1 MNIFDEEDLMSMCID
16 ADTGE
21 FDEAMFEGLKIE
33 RDKKI
38 ENIALWVLEDEAMAK
53 NIKEQE
59 NKLKE
64 RREILEQRIEKRK
77 EFLRYIAEGKKLK
90 TDRVTVS
97 YRKSDAVKIVNEEII
112 PPEFK
117 AVKTS
122 YNICKDEIKK
132 ALKAGQAVNGA
143 ELESRISTIVK

>member
-1 MNIFDEEDLMSMCID
+1 MNIFNEEDLMSMCID

-21 FDEAMFEGLKIE
+21 FNEAMFEGLRIE
-33 RDKKI
+33 RDRKI

-64 RREILEQRIEKRK
+64 RRATLEQRVEKRK

-97 YRKSDAVKIVNEEII
+97 YRISKAVKITNEEII
-112 PPEFK
+112 PIK
-117 AVKTS
+117 YKTVKTAVS
-122 YNICKDEIKK
+122 VSKDDIKK
-132 ALKAGQAVNGA
+132 DLQAEKKLRVRNLKQ
-143 ELESRISTIVK
+143 EYQLL

>member
-1 MNIFDEEDLMSMCID
+1 MNIFNEEDLMSMCID

-33 RDKKI
+33 RDRKI

-53 NIKEQE
+53 SIKEQE

-77 EFLRYIAEGKKLK
+77 EFLRYISEGKKLK

-97 YRKSDAVKIVNEEII
+97 YRTSKAVKITNEEII
-112 PPEFK
+112 PIK
-117 AVKTS
+117 YKTVKTAVS
-122 YNICKDEIKK
+122 VSKDDIKK
-132 ALKAGQAVNGA
+132 DLQAGKTVEGA
-143 ELESRISTIVK
+143 ELETRISTLVK

>member
-1 MNIFDEEDLMSMCID
+1 MSMCID
-16 ADTGE
+16 VDTGE
-21 FDEAMFEGLKIE
+21 FNEAMFEGLKIE

-64 RREILEQRIEKRK
+64 RREILEQRVEKRK

-97 YRKSDAVKIVNEEII
+97 YRTSKAVKITNEEII
-112 PPEFK
+112 PIK
-117 AVKTS
+117 YKTVKTTVS
-122 YNICKDEIKK
+122 VSKDDIKK
-132 ALKAGQAVNGA
+132 DLQAGKTVEGA

>member
-1 MNIFDEEDLMSMCID
+1 MNIFNEEDLMSMCID
-16 ADTGE
+16 TDTGE
-21 FDEAMFEGLKIE
+21 FDEAMFEGLRIE

-77 EFLRYIAEGKKLK
+77 EFLRGKKLK

-97 YRKSDAVKIVNEEII
+97 YRTSKAVKITNEEII
-112 PPEFK
+112 PIKYKTVKTVVSVSKDDIKKDLQAGK
-117 AVKTS
+117 AV
-122 YNICKDEIKK
+122 E
-132 ALKAGQAVNGA
+132 GA

>member
-1 MNIFDEEDLMSMCID
+1 MNIFNEEDLMSMCI

-64 RREILEQRIEKRK
+64 RREILLQRVEKRK

-97 YRKSDAVKIVNEEII
+97 YRTSKAVKIINEEII
-112 PPEFK
+112 PIK
-117 AVKTS
+117 YKTVKTAVS
-122 YNICKDEIKK
+122 VSKDDIKK
-132 ALKAGQAVNGA
+132 DLQAGKTVEGA
-143 ELESRISTIVK
+143 ELETRISTIVK

>member
-1 MNIFDEEDLMSMCID
+1 MNIFNEEDLMSMCID
-16 ADTGE
+16 VDTGE
-21 FDEAMFEGLKIE
+21 FDEAMFEGLRIE

-64 RREILEQRIEKRK
+64 RRETLLQRIEKRK

-122 YNICKDEIKK
+122 YSVCKDEIKK

>member
-1 MNIFDEEDLMSMCID
+1 MNIFNEEDLMSMCID

-53 NIKEQE
+53 SIKEQE

-97 YRKSDAVKIVNEEII
+97 YRASKAVKIVNEEII
-112 PPEFK
+112 PIK
-117 AVKTS
+117 YKTVKTAVS
-122 YNICKDEIKK
+122 VSKDDIKK
-132 ALKAGQAVNGA
+132 DLQAGKTVEGA
-143 ELESRISTIVK
+143 ELETRISTIVK

>member
-1 MNIFDEEDLMSMCID
+1 MNIFNEEDLMSMCID
-16 ADTGE
+16 INTGE
-21 FDEAMFEGLKIE
+21 FNEAMFEGLRIE

>member
-1 MNIFDEEDLMSMCID
+1 MNIFNEEDLMSMCID
-16 ADTGE
+16 VDTDE
-21 FDEAMFEGLKIE
+21 FNEAMFEGLRIE

-97 YRKSDAVKIVNEEII
+97 YRTSKAVKITNEEII
-112 PPEFK
+112 PIK
-117 AVKTS
+117 YKTVKTS
-122 YNICKDEIKK
+122 VSVSKEDIKK
-132 ALKAGQAVNGA
+132 DLQAGKKVEGA
-143 ELESRISTIVK
+143 ELEIRISTIVK

>member
-1 MNIFDEEDLMSMCID
+1 MNIFNEEDLMSMCID

-64 RREILEQRIEKRK
+64 RRETLEQRVEKRK

-122 YNICKDEIKK
+122 YSVCKDEIKK

>member
-1 MNIFDEEDLMSMCID
+1 MNIFNEEDLMSMCID

-21 FDEAMFEGLKIE
+21 FDEAMFEGLRIE
-33 RDKKI
+33 RDRKI

-77 EFLRYIAEGKKLK
+77 EFLKYISEGRKIK

-97 YRKSDAVKIVNEEII
+97 YRTSKAVKITNEEII
-112 PPEFK
+112 PIK
-117 AVKTS
+117 YKTVKTS
-122 YNICKDEIKK
+122 VSVSKEDIKK
-132 ALKAGQAVNGA
+132 DLQAGKTVEGA
-143 ELESRISTIVK
+143 ELETRVSTLVK